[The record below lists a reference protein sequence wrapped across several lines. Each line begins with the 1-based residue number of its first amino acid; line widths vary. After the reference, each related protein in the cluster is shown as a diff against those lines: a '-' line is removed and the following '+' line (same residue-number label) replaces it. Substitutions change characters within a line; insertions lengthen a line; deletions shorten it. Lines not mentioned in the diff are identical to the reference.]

1 MSPTI
6 EGYSDF
12 RQLDRGGFSTV
23 YVATRDELGQ
33 RVAVKVL
40 QIEMTDLDAVRRFQ
54 RECTHTGRLTNHPNA
69 VTALDAGVTGEG
81 HPFLTTPYHAQGSLA
96 RQLQEHGP
104 LPVDDVL
111 AIGVQVAG
119 ALATAHQEGIRHH
132 DVKPE
137 NILLNDYGDPVLAD
151 FGISRLATSPGYTS
165 TLHFT
170 PNHVAPEV
178 LEFGELT
185 DEVDVYSLASTLFH
199 LVEGRPPFVA
209 DGGDGRPDVG
219 ALRSLKRT
227 TTPRYSSRTPMPL
240 RAALDAALAP
250 VPSDRPTATEFA
262 NTLRACQRARGT
274 EPTRLAVVSPWA
286 RPGGG
291 VEVPPAP
298 APPSLPQNIP
308 VPPSPEQEDGD
319 RTWSGT
325 VAASTIAVGGRS
337 PAGAAVPST
346 PAPAPTA
353 EPSRPAHPP
362 TTFQEGSAAG
372 THPPESPPAAD
383 PASHAGVPASTS
395 SRRARRVGVAAA
407 AALLLAG
414 IAFGALRVGASG
426 EDAGGESGEQS
437 ATTAG
442 SVPEP
447 AAAATGELPPVP
459 DPPVGLAD
467 CPPPPEAQVEVAD
480 ARFDP
485 SDPPLPTDL
494 AVQVTS
500 TDSVRIGW
508 EDPSDGEV
516 THLLALRCRDDD
528 GGEVQIRF
536 YGAGLPERL
545 DLSGIDTSV
554 APCVA
559 VGLVARFSEG
569 IGQLWPG
576 DPWVCADPT

>member
-6 EGYSDF
+6 PGYSDF
-12 RQLDRGGFSTV
+12 HQLDRGGFSTV
-23 YVATRDELGQ
+23 YVATREELGQ

-40 QIEMTDLDAVRRFQ
+40 QIEMADLHAVRRFQ

-69 VTALDAGVTGEG
+69 VTALDAGVTDEG
-81 HPFLTTPYHAQGSLA
+81 HPFLTTPYYSQGSLA

-104 LPVDDVL
+104 LPVDEVL

-119 ALATAHQEGIRHH
+119 ALATAHLEGIRHH

-137 NILLNDYGDPVLAD
+137 NILLTEYGDPVLAD
-151 FGISRLATSPGYTS
+151 FGISRLATAPGYTA

-185 DEVDVYSLASTLFH
+185 DEVDVYSLASTLFQ

-209 DGGDGRPDVG
+209 EGGDGRPDVA
-219 ALRSLKRT
+219 ALRSLKLT
-227 TTPRYSSRTPMPL
+227 ASPQYSSRTPLPL

-250 VPSDRPTATEFA
+250 VPSDRPTVTEFA
-262 NTLRACQRARGT
+262 NSLRACQRARGT

-286 RPGGG
+286 RPPGGAAA
-291 VEVPPAP
+291 PPTP
-298 APPSLPQNIP
+298 APPP
-308 VPPSPEQEDGD
+308 VPSVPPGPDPEDGD
-319 RTWSGT
+319 HTLSGT
-325 VAASTIAVGGRS
+325 VAAATIGPDQRGAGVVAPPAVPAPPAPPVPPVEPPPPPEPPPAIQPEAPAVEPGPGPDRRTRRVAV
-337 PAGAAVPST
+337 AGAAV
-346 PAPAPTA
+346 
-353 EPSRPAHPP
+353 
-362 TTFQEGSAAG
+362 
-372 THPPESPPAAD
+372 
-383 PASHAGVPASTS
+383 
-395 SRRARRVGVAAA
+395 
-407 AALLLAG
+407 LLLAG
-414 IAFGALRVGASG
+414 IVFGAVQVGAG
-426 EDAGGESGEQS
+426 GGDAARET

-442 SVPEP
+442 SVAES

-459 DPPVGLAD
+459 EPPVGLAD

-480 ARFDP
+480 AQFDP
-485 SDPPLPTDL
+485 ADPPLPTGL
-494 AVQVTS
+494 AVEVTS
-500 TDSVRIGW
+500 ADTIRIAW
-508 EDPSDGEV
+508 EDPSNGEV

-545 DLSGIDTSV
+545 DVSGIDTSV

-559 VGLVARFSEG
+559 VGLVARFSET
-569 IGQLWPG
+569 IGLLWPA
-576 DPWVCADPT
+576 DPWVCAEPT